1 MSRTLGRIAALGLGI
16 GIVSLVLAYA
26 LGGRDAYRVFD
37 RGGLFAAHA
46 CGGDGSGPS
55 ERRLVWTGGDSIDI
69 ALPARVHLRSG
80 EGNDILLRG
89 ARDVI
94 DRIELRGS
102 RLLLDC
108 RSLSSPSIEITLPGK
123 AFRRI
128 NVAGSAKLDMENLD
142 QPELAINITGSGSVH
157 GQGSVDRLS
166 IKVSGSGDASLADL
180 AMKQLTLKISGSG
193 NVEAGPK
200 DEADISISG
209 SGNIRLLTR
218 PPTLRTHVSGSG
230 RITVASSA
238 EGKK

>member
-1 MSRTLGRIAALGLGI
+1 MLGRIAIFGLGV
-16 GIVSLVLAYA
+16 GVVSLALAYA
-26 LGGRDAYRVFD
+26 LGGRDAYRLFD
-37 RGGLFAAHA
+37 RGMFAAHG
-46 CGGDGSGPS
+46 CSDGKGLG

-69 ALPARVHLRSG
+69 ALPARVRLRGG
-80 EGNDILLRG
+80 EGNDILVRG
-89 ARDVI
+89 APDVV

-108 RSLSSPSIEITLPGK
+108 RFGSSPSIDITLPGR

-128 NVAGSAKLDMENLD
+128 SIAGSAKLDMESLD
-142 QPELAINITGSGSVH
+142 QPELAINISGSGSVR

-166 IKVSGSGDASLADL
+166 IKVSGSGDAKLADL

-193 NVEAGPK
+193 SVEAGPR

-218 PPTLRTHVSGSG
+218 PTQLRTHISGSG
-230 RITVASSA
+230 RITQVAEA
-238 EGKK
+238 TEGKK